1 MKNVSNTLTTVG
13 ALAAAVLAGSS
24 AGGTAVLEPPADVQ
38 DLAGTAPV
46 AQTKPAKKRGK
57 GKGNPPAAPQ
67 PPASP
72 ATPAPI
78 VDAATEKELELP
90 VGTTAALAATQGKH
104 MRDSKISKEE
114 RKAAHVA
121 AVETALAIGLG
132 ERAAGYGPIIRSVI
146 LRMVK
151 GTFNL
156 KSVQIQ
162 SVNSATIR
170 AILSDATFKTK
181 AITALEEHLADVKER
196 AAKLLAKTGRETSAT
211 TLETRAENT
220 EKARK
225 WINGGLNESY
235 LQSLVVIE
243 QLGNRVTLNG
253 IAIPIDRLLGVAFGK
268 NITAGELFKHASTA
282 QVSKA

>member
-24 AGGTAVLEPPADVQ
+24 ASGTAVLEPPVDVQ

-57 GKGNPPAAPQ
+57 GKGSPPAAPQ
-67 PPASP
+67 PPRLPRHAGAGSWMPQPRRNSNCRWEPPPPSP
-72 ATPAPI
+72 PRRANTCVIPRSA
-78 VDAATEKELELP
+78 
-90 VGTTAALAATQGKH
+90 
-104 MRDSKISKEE
+104 
-114 RKAAHVA
+114 RKNARPPTSPPS
-121 AVETALAIGLG
+121 ETALAIGLG

-181 AITALEEHLADVKER
+181 AITGARCASGRCQGARRQAPGQNRPGNQRHHAGNACGEH
-196 AAKLLAKTGRETSAT
+196 
-211 TLETRAENT
+211 
-220 EKARK
+220 
-225 WINGGLNESY
+225 
-235 LQSLVVIE
+235 
-243 QLGNRVTLNG
+243 
-253 IAIPIDRLLGVAFGK
+253 
-268 NITAGELFKHASTA
+268 GEGP
-282 QVSKA
+282 QVDQWWPQ